1 MRFSCIIFCININNY
16 VIDGIDGDFEEM
28 VDNLNSGK
36 IQYAYCR
43 VTDPNTNLPK
53 FVLVNW
59 QGDGAPDTLKGRCAS
74 HVRDIAAL
82 LRVGITHIMTQ
93 AHTE

>member
-1 MRFSCIIFCININNY
+1 
-16 VIDGIDGDFEEM
+16 M
-28 VDNLNSGK
+28 VDSLNSGK

-59 QGDGAPDTLKGRCAS
+59 QGDGAPDVLKGRCAN
-74 HVRDIAAL
+74 HVRDVASL
-82 LRVGITHIMTQ
+82 LRVRILCVLYLSARKLKISDNY
-93 AHTE
+93 

>member
-1 MRFSCIIFCININNY
+1 MDS
-16 VIDGIDGDFEEM
+16 
-28 VDNLNSGK
+28 LNSGK

-43 VTDPNTNLPK
+43 VTDPNTGLAK

-74 HVRDIAAL
+74 HVRDVAAL
-82 LRVGITHIMTQ
+82 LRVKYGHLHNMLS
-93 AHTE
+93 A

>member
-1 MRFSCIIFCININNY
+1 MTFILKHGISISDIF
-16 VIDGIDGDFEEM
+16 VTDGEFDEM
-28 VDNLNSGK
+28 VDSLNSGK

-59 QGDGAPDTLKGRCAS
+59 QGDGAPDTLKGRCAG

-82 LRVGITHIMTQ
+82 LRVRREHSG
-93 AHTE
+93 

>member
-1 MRFSCIIFCININNY
+1 MTFILKHAISISDIF
-16 VIDGIDGDFEEM
+16 VTDGEFDEM
-28 VDNLNSGK
+28 VDSLNSGK

-59 QGDGAPDTLKGRCAS
+59 QGDGAPDTLKGRCAG

-82 LRVGITHIMTQ
+82 LRVRREHSD
-93 AHTE
+93 